1 MTVAYPAALLDPEV
15 AQVPLIVDD
24 VFYEY
29 SREHSLPDCSV
40 SFLMRAGSWSARN
53 SRSGFVP
60 SSMLASFSDDSDLV
74 TRTLLAAG
82 LIERARGGVRIAE
95 GRGLAVINAADA
107 EAVENAPP
115 NRTSLSEK
123 RTSHSPN
130 RTSHSDR
137 IRSHGKSAGGK
148 RGNHGRWHESRGI
161 RVPGC
166 EYCLAMPPE
175 EEGIKR
181 TSHSPNRT
189 SHETKRTSHSD
200 PGSDDLDLDFD
211 QSAQVDQVSQSS
223 RRNARAREN
232 SPAPGT
238 PAFRLQVITAMA
250 AATGTEISDATA
262 DAIAADVLGS
272 ATDPVPHK
280 LAYVLK
286 SIANERDPRARW
298 LPKPAVPAR
307 TRFADPPPWCG
318 DRWCSQK
325 THRREDPDTGADLGP
340 CPNCGTREV
349 S

>member
-24 VFYEY
+24 AFYEY

-60 SSMLASFSDDSDLV
+60 SSMLADFSDDPDLV
-74 TRTLLAAG
+74 TRTLHAAALA
-82 LIERARGGVRIAE
+82 ERVKGGVQ
-95 GRGLAVINAADA
+95 LASGHGITVINAADA
-107 EAVENAPP
+107 EAEEAEAQAVA
-115 NRTSLSEK
+115 RAQ
-123 RTSHSPN
+123 RA
-130 RTSHSDR
+130 
-137 IRSHGKSAGGK
+137 GKSAGG
-148 RGNHGRWHESRGI
+148 RHGNHKRWHEGKGKRA
-161 RVPGC
+161 PGC
-166 EYCLAMPPE
+166 EFCEAAEPPE
-175 EEGIKR
+175 PKR
-181 TSHSPNRT
+181 TSHGDRIAIGCD
-189 SHETKRTSHSD
+189 SD
-200 PGSDDLDLDFD
+200 ATPRSDDFDFDFD
-211 QSAQVDQVSQSS
+211 QSSQVDQVSQSS
-223 RRNARAREN
+223 RRNARAREDG
-232 SPAPGT
+232 PEPGT
-238 PAFRLQVITAMA
+238 PAFRLQVIAAMA
-250 AATGTEISDATA
+250 GATGTEISDVTA

-307 TRFADPPPWCG
+307 TRFAGPPPWCG